1 MSHNRDLSAAA
12 AQLGFHSSN
21 IGIGSEAP
29 RYPLDIHGGNLLVSG
44 SAAGNLI
51 LEDRG
56 VGDSS
61 RPFALLAS
69 NDGNFTITSAN
80 RNVSGTTTSS
90 AERLRITSAGDMGL
104 GSSSPNHYNNYTTL
118 TINGASG
125 GELDFESGGTL
136 LADTFANSGG
146 YYFTTRTAIPIRFH
160 TTNSGGTHA
169 ERLQL
174 TANGLLGIN
183 HASAAQIGK
192 VLTIRPADGDGIQF
206 IRPGDTASNPNVHLN
221 LTTTTSGSAYPSGE
235 AYSVKFNTYNND
247 QIFETYEG
255 GGTGGNVV
263 FKTAA
268 QNGTPSDRIVIDK
281 DGTLLVNAAIDNTG
295 GHGQIVAHAPTSGDT
310 IYKAIEIGNTNG
322 NGTARGAAICG
333 QPKSNSHLPYTLI
346 GSWDHGDDTD
356 VYYGGG
362 WGGAM
367 RPATRHRFYTNSS
380 YPTTGTS
387 GTEVIRITSDGDLG
401 VNTLDPQEKLHVHIA
416 KSAGTTSTT
425 RTKQHAAMR
434 LSLSRNGGSAPYYG
448 WGPALDFY
456 SDNYD
461 GTTQRPNARIAGV
474 ISNSSVD
481 QEGGQL
487 RFYTTAND
495 TATSETDF
503 TERMRIYADGIVT
516 TSYQPAFFVYR
527 NQSAWS
533 LAANDVF
540 VFNTAELNVGGHYNT
555 SNGRFTAPITGRYV
569 FHFFSIYTGDAN
581 SDSIE
586 MYKNGSR
593 MYGGDV
599 HFTNSIGSAWDCV
612 HYSRVIQLSSGDY
625 VHMQTRT
632 GHTFHGNH
640 WGGWSGYMLG

>member
-12 AQLGFHSSN
+12 GQFGFHSSN

-29 RYPLDIHGGNLLVSG
+29 QNRLDVAGDVKILDNSPRLFLYDANANGASNATGGFEVFDKDGNKNVFVG
-44 SAAGNLI
+44 AFAPNADNLI
-51 LEDRG
+51 FG
-56 VGDSS
+56 V
-61 RPFALLAS
+61 
-69 NDGNFTITSAN
+69 T
-80 RNVSGTTTSS
+80 GT
-90 AERLRITSAGDMGL
+90 ERLRITSDGKVGVGVAAPSQMMEITNTSGTGAQIQMRDTSTAQGNNNGL
-104 GSSSPNHYNNYTTL
+104 RVGYN
-118 TINGASG
+118 GSG
-125 GELDFESGGTL
+125 GQLWNFESTYL
-136 LADTFANSGG
+136 RFATSN
-146 YYFTTRTAIPIRFH
+146 T
-160 TTNSGGTHA
+160 
-169 ERLQL
+169 ERLRID
-174 TANGLLGIN
+174 AN
-183 HASAAQIGK
+183 
-192 VLTIRPADGDGIQF
+192 
-206 IRPGDTASNPNVHLN
+206 
-221 LTTTTSGSAYPSGE
+221 
-235 AYSVKFNTYNND
+235 
-247 QIFETYEG
+247 
-255 GGTGGNVV
+255 
-263 FKTAA
+263 
-268 QNGTPSDRIVIDK
+268 
-281 DGTLLVNAAIDNTG
+281 GTLLVNSAIDNTG
-295 GHGQIVAHAPTSGDT
+295 GHGQIVAHAPTSGNT
-310 IYKAIEIGNTNG
+310 IYKAIEIGNTDG
-322 NGTARGAAICG
+322 DGTARGAAICG
-333 QPKSNSHLPYTLI
+333 QPKANGHLPYTLI
-346 GSWDHGDDTD
+346 GSWDHGDNTD

-387 GTEVIRITSDGDLG
+387 GTEVVRITENGDLG
-401 VNTLDPQEKLHVHIA
+401 INILDPQEKLHVHIL
-416 KSAGTTSTT
+416 KNSGTTSTT

-434 LSLSRNGGSAPYYG
+434 LSLQRNGGSAPYYG

-461 GTTQRPNARIAGV
+461 GSTRRPNARIAGV

-481 QEGGQL
+481 HEGGQL

-503 TERMRIYADGIVT
+503 IERMRIYADGIVT
-516 TSYQPAFFVYR
+516 KPYQPAFFVYR

-533 LAANDVF
+533 LAANDHF
-540 VFNTAELNVGGHYNT
+540 IFNTAELNVGNHYNT

-569 FHFFSIYTGDAN
+569 FHFFSIYTGNAN